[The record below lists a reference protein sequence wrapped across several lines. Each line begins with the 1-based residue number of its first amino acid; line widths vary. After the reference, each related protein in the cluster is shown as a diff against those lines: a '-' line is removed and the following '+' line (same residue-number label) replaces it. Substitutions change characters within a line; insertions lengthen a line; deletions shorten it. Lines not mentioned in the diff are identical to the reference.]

1 MLSSDVPHP
10 AACLPQPP
18 ALRPLACLM
27 QVLARAAGRYS
38 LVQVREAVEGLQNE
52 GHLYTTIDENHYK
65 SCNA

>member
-1 MLSSDVPHP
+1 MPLPLTCFHP
-10 AACLPQPP
+10 AACLP
-18 ALRPLACLM
+18 ALA

-52 GHLYTTIDENHYK
+52 GHLYSTIDENHYK